1 MKNPL
6 ISIIIPIY
14 NSAEYLEEC
23 LLSIKKQTYTK
34 IEVILVDD
42 GSMDGSILICQKF
55 IENDERFRLCVQEN
69 QGVST
74 ARNLGLQCARGE
86 YIAFVDS
93 DDIID
98 VHYIEYLYEAIK
110 NYNVHISVCDRY
122 IFSDNLPNVNGS
134 STVQIRDVNESFF
147 ERSMIS
153 NVWGR
158 MFTKKILKE
167 LRFDT
172 SIYVG
177 EDLLFFCS
185 ILKRVNKVA
194 IISGKLYFYRM
205 HGESACHG
213 TYTLKKYTE
222 IDAWMKVRDLFL
234 DDQQILRKFNSMF
247 GFSMMW
253 HFIGIRTLGKYNDRI
268 IYLKQ
273 WMRKVLF
280 DFMTVTNPMV
290 QLRHRLLCIGLLYS
304 EDFTIWLYER
314 WLKLKSY

>member
-1 MKNPL
+1 MNSPL

-14 NSAEYLEEC
+14 NSADFLEEC
-23 LLSIKKQTYTK
+23 LLSVKQQTYK
-34 IEVILVDD
+34 NIEVILVDD
-42 GSMDGSILICQKF
+42 GSRDESKLICQKF
-55 IENDERFRLCVQEN
+55 IENDERFILFVQEN
-69 QGVST
+69 QGVSV
-74 ARNLGLQCARGE
+74 ARNQGLQSVRGE
-86 YIAFVDS
+86 YITFVDS
-93 DDIID
+93 DDMID
-98 VHYIEYLYEAIK
+98 AHYIEYLYGAIK
-110 NYNVHISVCDRY
+110 NYNVNLSVCDRY
-122 IFSDNLPNVNGS
+122 IFSDNLPNVNIS
-134 STVQIRDVNESFF
+134 NTVQIRDVNESFF

-158 MFTKKILKE
+158 MFAKTIIKD

-172 SIYVG
+172 SLYVG

-213 TYTLKKYTE
+213 NYTLKKYTE
-222 IDAWMKVRDLFL
+222 INAWMKVRDLFL
-234 DDQQILRKFNSMF
+234 DDQQILRKINSMF

-253 HFIGIRTLGKYNDRI
+253 HLIGIRTLAAYDDRI
-268 IYLKQ
+268 VHLKQ
-273 WMRKVLF
+273 WMRKVFF

-290 QLRHRLLCIGLLYS
+290 QLRHRLLFISLLYS

-314 WLKLKSY
+314 WLTLK

>member
-1 MKNPL
+1 MNSPL

-14 NSAEYLEEC
+14 NSADFLEEC
-23 LLSIKKQTYTK
+23 LLSVKQQTYK
-34 IEVILVDD
+34 NIEVILVDD
-42 GSMDGSILICQKF
+42 GSRDESKLICQKF
-55 IENDERFRLCVQEN
+55 IENDERFILFVQEN
-69 QGVST
+69 QGVSV
-74 ARNLGLQCARGE
+74 ARNRGLQSVRGE
-86 YIAFVDS
+86 YITFVDS
-93 DDIID
+93 DDMID
-98 VHYIEYLYEAIK
+98 AHYIEYLYGAIK

-147 ERSMIS
+147 EHSMIS
-153 NVWGR
+153 SVWGR

-213 TYTLKKYTE
+213 NYTLKKYTE
-222 IDAWMKVRDLFL
+222 INAWMKVRNLFL
-234 DDQQILRKFNSMF
+234 DDQQILRKINSMF
-247 GFSMMW
+247 GFSIMW
-253 HFIGIRTLGKYNDRI
+253 HLIGIRTLAAYDDRI
-268 IYLKQ
+268 VHLKQ
-273 WMRKVLF
+273 WMRKVFF

-290 QLRHRLLCIGLLYS
+290 QLRHRLLFISLLYS

-314 WLKLKSY
+314 WLTLK

>member
-1 MKNPL
+1 MNSPL

-14 NSAEYLEEC
+14 NSADFLEEC
-23 LLSIKKQTYTK
+23 LLSVKQQTYK
-34 IEVILVDD
+34 NIEVILVDD
-42 GSMDGSILICQKF
+42 GSRDESKLICQKF
-55 IENDERFRLCVQEN
+55 IENDERFILFVQEN
-69 QGVST
+69 QGVSV
-74 ARNLGLQCARGE
+74 ARNRGLQSVRGE
-86 YIAFVDS
+86 YITFVDS
-93 DDIID
+93 DDMID
-98 VHYIEYLYEAIK
+98 AHYIEYLYGAIK
-110 NYNVHISVCDRY
+110 NYNVNLSVCDRY

-158 MFTKKILKE
+158 MFAKTIIKD

-172 SIYVG
+172 SLYVG

-213 TYTLKKYTE
+213 NYTLKKYTE
-222 IDAWMKVRDLFL
+222 INAWMKVRNLFL
-234 DDQQILRKFNSMF
+234 DDQQILRKINSMF
-247 GFSMMW
+247 GFSIMW
-253 HFIGIRTLGKYNDRI
+253 HLIGIRTLAAYDDRI
-268 IYLKQ
+268 VHLKQ
-273 WMRKVLF
+273 WMRKVFF

-290 QLRHRLLCIGLLYS
+290 QLRHRLLFISLLYS

-314 WLKLKSY
+314 WLTLK